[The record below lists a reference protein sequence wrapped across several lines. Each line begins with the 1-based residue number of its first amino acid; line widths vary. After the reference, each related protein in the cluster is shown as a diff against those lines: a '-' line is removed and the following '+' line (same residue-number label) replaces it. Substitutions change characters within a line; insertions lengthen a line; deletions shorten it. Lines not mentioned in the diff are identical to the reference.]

1 MNTARQTSSEHAI
14 SLHTL
19 RQGGLD
25 EAAQRE
31 LFSRAITLHAD
42 ANDQASATDTLF
54 EIADQLTYT
63 LLNEQRYAEAREIA
77 AQALRIG
84 DDSALLHTL
93 ALCEHALGENK
104 AAISH
109 LEQALHSLDRAMDSE
124 SLAMRCDMLE
134 HLAQMQQSQ
143 GQHLRALQNL
153 ERAAEQL
160 RSFNDHP
167 GYIRCKT
174 QLAKWAHELG
184 DTMQASEHWL
194 DILALTRSHAAGTP
208 LSRETARALLQLADL
223 AREGENTEMETSLRR
238 EALEVLADAGMTGEL
253 AHTLFQLARIENQ
266 RDIMWQAVWLM
277 LAVTQNI
284 EGLIN
289 AHAWLFMREEQKT
302 DPDASLLAAAV
313 WALIESLPDEKI
325 SRDIAQQARTKR
337 LALSHLFSCARIQGI
352 HETEISAWMQHEK
365 LRKEDAVMQTMLT
378 RIETMLEASTWRFE
392 RGAFQLTPAQQT
404 D

>member
-289 AHAWLFMREEQKT
+289 
-302 DPDASLLAAAV
+302 
-313 WALIESLPDEKI
+313 
-325 SRDIAQQARTKR
+325 
-337 LALSHLFSCARIQGI
+337 RIIRQ
-352 HETEISAWMQHEK
+352 HYEI
-365 LRKEDAVMQTMLT
+365 
-378 RIETMLEASTWRFE
+378 
-392 RGAFQLTPAQQT
+392 
-404 D
+404 